1 MRLRIRDS
9 AVQLPQFVHVVQDV
23 YEAEGEDADHVSCQR
38 QQKQEEV
45 AVVSP
50 PDAVVHPGTVMVE
63 VLSGE
68 HQMIQN
74 RTAYWKHALYML
86 VNTGRLSPLHFY

>member
-1 MRLRIRDS
+1 MRIRIRDS

-23 YEAEGEDADHVSCQR
+23 YESEAEDTDHVKCQR

-50 PDAVVHPGTVMVE
+50 PDTVVHPGTVMVK
-63 VLSGE
+63 VL
-68 HQMIQN
+68 
-74 RTAYWKHALYML
+74 R
-86 VNTGRLSPLHFY
+86 VN